1 MQYVLLAHKCRSS
14 DNMMVVIQESASLLL
29 SPECAADLMRPMLT
43 GEKAKSPTKS
53 CISRAQLPMDTS
65 YMILH
70 RLANHALEVH
80 PRSYYLAW
88 DSLPQY
94 GRDVMGVLM
103 FSVEVKIL
111 PKLFVKLQK
120 LKRLWEA
127 PIEGGD
133 LDLAQ
138 FTEERLQEE
147 LRLMASIELGVA
159 EHRPPLVNLG
169 FGASGFAQKLRTLC
183 RSVRLEHFRGAGLKA
198 VISALVSSMKITAQ
212 SRRSG

>member
-1 MQYVLLAHKCRSS
+1 
-14 DNMMVVIQESASLLL
+14 
-29 SPECAADLMRPMLT
+29 
-43 GEKAKSPTKS
+43 
-53 CISRAQLPMDTS
+53 
-65 YMILH
+65 MILH

-88 DSLPQY
+88 DSSPQY

-103 FSVEVKIL
+103 FSVEVQIL

-147 LRLMASIELGVA
+147 LRLIASIELGVA

-169 FGASGFAQKLRTLC
+169 FGASSFAQKLRTL
-183 RSVRLEHFRGAGLKA
+183 RHAIRLEHFRGAGLKT
-198 VISALVSSMKITAQ
+198 VISALISLDARLRRGVVDHVDEAGVL
-212 SRRSG
+212 SRAPPVLHADATLQGREIERCSRAARTIASRELGAMS

>member
-1 MQYVLLAHKCRSS
+1 
-14 DNMMVVIQESASLLL
+14 
-29 SPECAADLMRPMLT
+29 
-43 GEKAKSPTKS
+43 
-53 CISRAQLPMDTS
+53 
-65 YMILH
+65 
-70 RLANHALEVH
+70 
-80 PRSYYLAW
+80 
-88 DSLPQY
+88 
-94 GRDVMGVLM
+94 MGVLM

-138 FTEERLQEE
+138 FTEERFQEE

-183 RSVRLEHFRGAGLKA
+183 HAIRLEHFRGAGLKA
-198 VISALVSSMKITAQ
+198 VISALVSSSEFTARI
-212 SRRSG
+212 RRSCRRGRCPIARSSRSSCRRHSPRSRI